1 LQINL
6 KARFNNTNW
15 LQLSILVLFFLSGGC
30 SLIYEVAWMRL
41 LTLVF
46 GVTAVATSTILAS
59 FMGGLALGSHIFGRF
74 VDARKRPLRLYGLL
88 ELGVGLFALLMP
100 VILSGLDNIYV
111 FLFRQ
116 FGASLPLI
124 NIIRFVLSFTILL
137 LPATLMG
144 GTLPIISRFVVQI
157 WGKLGWSVGRL
168 YFVNTLGGAAGTLLA
183 GFGLI
188 LLLGV
193 RETTYLAAALNIL
206 IAAAALVMDY
216 RTAGKTAD
224 TNAKQAAK
232 TPEPETETRQVYSP
246 GMARLALVAFGLG
259 GFCSLALEVLWTRAL
274 IFILDNTTHAF
285 TTMLSAFL
293 IGIAAGSLIMARFT
307 DNIKRP
313 FLWLGI
319 IICGIGVSG
328 IISVPVFI
336 NLGAEIGGGGFYQPE
351 AYWQWAALRFGR
363 SFLVMLLP
371 TLLMGM
377 AFPLVAK
384 IYAQSPGILGKA
396 IGNVYALNTLGGVA
410 GSLAA
415 GFLLIPWIGVY
426 YSVAIIGGVYA
437 VMGIVLLAAEPLIN
451 LKSRLKTIA
460 LPAFAFVL
468 AAVLVISPGRLMF
481 SSYIEQQETRSLLYY
496 DEGIGSTVKVYANAF
511 GYRYLSIDGF
521 PVASTT
527 PRHRDIQQAL
537 GHMPLLLSPAENP
550 NVCVIGLGAG
560 GSSWAVTLYDIQKL
574 DVVELVPSVVE
585 AAKLLP
591 EVNHELFD
599 QPAFNLIL
607 ADGRNYLLVTEEKY
621 DIISV
626 DATSPKGSGN
636 GSLYSL
642 EFYQSCRQRLTDEG
656 LIVQWLPFHLLSEE
670 EIGITINTFR
680 EAFPHASLWFSP
692 FRNYFLLIGMMD
704 EFEINFQNVE
714 AKIEMP
720 VIREELGPIYIRD
733 IYDFLS
739 CFVMAEES
747 LDEYA
752 GSTSLNTD
760 NHPFLEYAPSLAYF
774 QPVDFTRDNI
784 IRVAHL
790 RQSPAPY
797 LVNTGQNEAEILVRL
812 AERFEQT
819 PVERYW
825 PLFFE

>member
-6 KARFNNTNW
+6 KARFNNTDW
-15 LQLSILVLFFLSGGC
+15 LQLSILVLFFFSGGC
-30 SLIYEVAWMRL
+30 SLVYEVAWMRL

-46 GVTAVATSTILAS
+46 GVTAIATSTILAS
-59 FMGGLALGSHIFGRF
+59 FMGGLALGSYVFGRF
-74 VDARKRPLRLYGLL
+74 VDTRKRPLRLYGLL

-100 VILSGLDNIYV
+100 FLLSGLDNIYI

-144 GTLPIISRFVVQI
+144 GTLPIISRFVVQL
-157 WGKLGWSVGRL
+157 WGKLGWSTGRL

-206 IAAAALVMDY
+206 IAIAALVIDY
-216 RTAGKTAD
+216 RTWNKTR
-224 TNAKQAAK
+224 TGN
-232 TPEPETETRQVYSP
+232 PEGVIETRQTVTGPHHVYSP
-246 GMARLALVAFGLG
+246 GMARLALAAFGLG

-293 IGIAAGSLIMARFT
+293 VGIAAGSLIMARFS
-307 DNIKRP
+307 DNIRRP
-313 FLWLGI
+313 FLWLGL
-319 IICGIGVSG
+319 IICGIGISG

-336 NLGAEIGGGGFYQPE
+336 NLGAEIGGGGFYQPDS
-351 AYWQWAALRFGR
+351 YWQWAALRFGR

-377 AFPLVAK
+377 AFPLVAR
-384 IYAQSPGILGKA
+384 IYAQSPRVLGKA

-415 GFLLIPWIGVY
+415 GFILIPWIGVY
-426 YSVAIIGGVYA
+426 YSVAIVAGIYA
-437 VMGIVLLAAEPLIN
+437 VIGITLLAAEPLVNIRH
-451 LKSRLKTIA
+451 RLKTIV
-460 LPAFAFVL
+460 LPAFTFVL
-468 AAVLVISPGRLMF
+468 AAVLVISPGRLIF

-537 GHMPLLLSPAENP
+537 GHMPLLLSQADNP
-550 NVCVIGLGAG
+550 SVCVIGLGAG

-591 EVNHELFD
+591 EVNHELFN
-599 QPAFNLIL
+599 QPDFNLVL

-621 DIISV
+621 DVISV

-642 EFYQSCRQRLTDEG
+642 EFYESCRQRLTDEG

-670 EIGITINTFR
+670 EMGITINTFR
-680 EAFPHASLWFSP
+680 QAFPNASLWFSP
-692 FRNYFLLIGMMD
+692 FRNYFLLIGTVN
-704 EFEINFQNVE
+704 EFEIDFQNIE
-714 AKIEMP
+714 AKLEIP
-720 VIREELGPIYIRD
+720 AVREELGPIYIRD

-739 CFVMAEES
+739 CFVMAGDS

-752 GSTSLNTD
+752 GNTSLNTD
-760 NHPFLEYAPSLAYF
+760 NHPYLEYAPSLAYF

-784 IRVAHL
+784 VRVAPL
-790 RQSPAPY
+790 RETPAPY
-797 LVNTGQNEAEILVRL
+797 LSNTGQNQAEILSSL
-812 AERFEQT
+812 AERFAET